1 MAVVKWMPDLDWRGA
16 ERDLRRVIALDPKS
30 PFARSALCSLLIVL
44 GHAEEGMRE
53 CRIAQRLDPFDED
66 SALGLYFGRDYDGS
80 IAMYRTMLQKDHNVG
95 LWRCDLF
102 ANYAMKGM
110 FEEAVQELEQ
120 CFSLFGQSEA
130 AAHMQRAFAVSGYRG
145 AIRQWAQ
152 EMEHLQATH
161 QAFLPGNLAEAY
173 GILGDKDRAFYW
185 LEQAYDHREMVSFD
199 GGVFF
204 LGAEPMYD
212 PLRSDPRYKELLHR
226 VGLPDVR

>member
-1 MAVVKWMPDLDWRGA
+1 M
-16 ERDLRRVIALDPKS
+16 
-30 PFARSALCSLLIVL
+30 
-44 GHAEEGMRE
+44 
-53 CRIAQRLDPFDED
+53 
-66 SALGLYFGRDYDGS
+66 
-80 IAMYRTMLQKDHNVG
+80 
-95 LWRCDLF
+95 LF
-102 ANYAMKGM
+102 A
-110 FEEAVQELEQ
+110 VW
-120 CFSLFGQSEA
+120 QSEA

-212 PLRSDPRYKELLHR
+212 PRLLRPEIQGTASPRWIARRPLMTQSELSCASEQHADRAWPKQEYHLACTTR
-226 VGLPDVR
+226 QAGAPEVYSVLRIAARTSAARRR